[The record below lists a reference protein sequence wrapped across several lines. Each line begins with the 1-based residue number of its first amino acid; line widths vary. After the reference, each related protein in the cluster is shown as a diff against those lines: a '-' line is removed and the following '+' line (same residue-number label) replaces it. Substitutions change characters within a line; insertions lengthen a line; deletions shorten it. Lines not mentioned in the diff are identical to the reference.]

1 LQVSQESMSGS
12 ILRAENLHL
21 WRSERHVLKGVDLTV
36 RAGELLQ
43 LTGANGAGKTTL
55 LRALCGLN
63 HLEEGR
69 VFWNQGDVRED
80 REGFHAALI
89 YLGHEPPLKPDLSGA
104 ENLRFWT
111 GMRRNISRSAIHEA
125 LVTTGAGEFGARAV
139 RTLSAGQ
146 RRRVA
151 LAGLILAAVPL
162 WLLDEPTTNLDG
174 NGQELVATLLDAH
187 LASGGLAIAAVHHRL
202 AIEPTRVRELNLT

>member
-1 LQVSQESMSGS
+1 M
-12 ILRAENLHL
+12 LRAENLHL
-21 WRSERHVLKGVDLTV
+21 WRAERHVLKGVDLV
-36 RAGELLQ
+36 VNGGELLQ

-55 LRALCGLN
+55 LRAICGLN

-69 VFWNQGDVRED
+69 VFWNQRDVRED
-80 REGFHAALI
+80 RDGFHASLV

-111 GMRRNISRSAIHEA
+111 GMRRRLTRAAIHDA
-125 LVTTGAGEFGARAV
+125 LMTTGAGEFATRPV

-151 LAGLILAAVPL
+151 LAGLVLAAVPL
-162 WLLDEPTTNLDG
+162 WLLDEPTTNLDTS
-174 NGQELVATLLDAH
+174 GQELVAALLDAH
-187 LASGGLAIAAVHHRL
+187 LAAGGLAIAAVHHRL
-202 AIEPTRVRELNLT
+202 AIEPARLRELQLFA

>member
-1 LQVSQESMSGS
+1 MSGS
-12 ILRAENLHL
+12 ILSAENLHL
-21 WRSERHVLKGVDLTV
+21 WRSERHVLKGVNLAV
-36 RAGELLQ
+36 NEGELLQ

-69 VFWNQGDVRED
+69 VFWNRRDVRED
-80 REGFHAALI
+80 RESFHAALI

-104 ENLRFWT
+104 ENLRFWA
-111 GMRRNISRSAIHEA
+111 GIRRPTTADAIHDA
-125 LVTTGAGEFGARAV
+125 LVKTGAGEFALRPV

-151 LAGLILAAVPL
+151 LAGLILATVPV
-162 WLLDEPTTNLDG
+162 WLLDEPTTNLDSA
-174 NGQELVATLLDAH
+174 GQELVAGLLDAH
-187 LASGGLAIAAVHHRL
+187 LAAGGLAIAAVHHRL
-202 AIEPTRVRELNLT
+202 PIEPARVRELNLSA

>member
-1 LQVSQESMSGS
+1 MSAS

-21 WRSERHVLKGVDLTV
+21 WRSERQVLKGVGLTV
-36 RAGELLQ
+36 RGGELLQ

-69 VFWNQGDVRED
+69 VYWNDQDVRQD
-80 REGFHAALI
+80 RAGFHAALV
-89 YLGHEPPLKPDLSGA
+89 YLGHEPPLKPDLSGV
-104 ENLRFWT
+104 ENLRFWM
-111 GMRRNISRSAIHEA
+111 GMRRPVTRAAIDEA
-125 LVTTGAGEFGARAV
+125 MLGTGAGEFSTRPV

-151 LAGLILAAVPL
+151 LAGLALAAVPL
-162 WLLDEPTTNLDG
+162 WLLDEPTTNLDTAG
-174 NGQELVATLLDAH
+174 RELVAALVDAH
-187 LASGGLAIAAVHHRL
+187 LRSGGLAIAAVHHGLGIAPARL
-202 AIEPTRVRELNLT
+202 RELNLFA

>member
-1 LQVSQESMSGS
+1 MSAS

-21 WRSERHVLKGVDLTV
+21 WRSERHVLKGIGLTV
-36 RAGELLQ
+36 RGGELLQ

-69 VFWNQGDVRED
+69 VFWNDQDVRED
-80 REGFHAALI
+80 RAGFHAALV
-89 YLGHEPPLKPDLSGA
+89 YLGHEPPLKPDLSGV

-111 GMRRNISRSAIHEA
+111 GMRRRLTRAGIDAALLSA
-125 LVTTGAGEFGARAV
+125 GAADFSTRPV

-151 LAGLILAAVPL
+151 LAGLLLAAVPL
-162 WLLDEPTTNLDG
+162 WLLDEPTTNLDSDG
-174 NGQELVATLLDAH
+174 RQLVATLVDAH
-187 LASGGLAIAAVHHRL
+187 LRAGGLAIAAVHHGLGVDPARL
-202 AIEPTRVRELNLT
+202 RELNLSS

>member
-1 LQVSQESMSGS
+1 MSGP

-21 WRSERHVLKGVDLTV
+21 WRSERHVLKGVELTV
-36 RAGELLQ
+36 RGGELLQ
-43 LTGANGAGKTTL
+43 LTGVNGAGKTTL

-63 HLEEGR
+63 HVEEGR
-69 VFWNQGDVRED
+69 VFWNDRDVRED
-80 REGFHAALI
+80 REGFHASLL

-111 GMRRNISRSAIHEA
+111 GMRRRITRAAIDAALIS
-125 LVTTGAGEFGARAV
+125 TGAGEFASQAV
-139 RTLSAGQ
+139 GTLSAGQ

-162 WLLDEPTTNLDG
+162 WLLDEPTTNLDSA
-174 NGQELVATLLDAH
+174 GQELVTMLLDAH
-187 LASGGLAIAAVHHRL
+187 LAAGGLAIAAVHHRL
-202 AIEPTRVRELNLT
+202 AIEPARVRELNLSA

>member
-1 LQVSQESMSGS
+1 M
-12 ILRAENLHL
+12 LRAENLHL
-21 WRSERHVLKGVDLTV
+21 WRAERHVLKGVNLAVDG
-36 RAGELLQ
+36 GELLQ

-69 VFWNQGDVRED
+69 VFWNQRDVRED
-80 REGFHAALI
+80 RDGFHASLV
-89 YLGHEPPLKPDLSGA
+89 YLGHEPPLKPDLSGV

-111 GMRRNISRSAIHEA
+111 GMRRRISRTAIVDA
-125 LVTTGAGEFGARAV
+125 LMKTGAGEFATRPV

-151 LAGLILAAVPL
+151 LAGLVLAAVPL
-162 WLLDEPTTNLDG
+162 WLLDEPTTNLDSG
-174 NGQELVATLLDAH
+174 GQALVAALLDAH
-187 LASGGLAIAAVHHRL
+187 LAAGGLAIAAVHHRL
-202 AIEPTRVRELNLT
+202 AIEPARLRELTLFA

>member
-1 LQVSQESMSGS
+1 MSGS

-21 WRSERHVLKGVDLTV
+21 WRAERHVLRGVDLQLNG
-36 RAGELLQ
+36 GELLQ

-69 VFWNQGDVRED
+69 VFWNQRDVRED
-80 REGFHAALI
+80 RDAFHAALI
-89 YLGHEPPLKPDLSGA
+89 YLGHEPPLKPDLSGI
-104 ENLRFWT
+104 ENLYFWT
-111 GMRRNISRSAIHEA
+111 GMRRRASPAAIRDA
-125 LVTTGAGEFGARAV
+125 LVRTGAGEFATRPV

-162 WLLDEPTTNLDG
+162 WLLDEPTTNLDSG
-174 NGQELVATLLDAH
+174 GQDLVAALLDAH
-187 LASGGLAIAAVHHRL
+187 LAAGGLAIAAVHHRL
-202 AIEPTRVRELNLT
+202 AIEPARVRELNLSA

>member
-1 LQVSQESMSGS
+1 MVGS
-12 ILRAENLHL
+12 TIRAENLHL

-36 RAGELLQ
+36 RGGELLQ
-43 LTGANGAGKTTL
+43 LTGVNGAGKTTL

-69 VFWNQGDVRED
+69 VFWNDQDVRED
-80 REGFHAALI
+80 RDGFHAALV
-89 YLGHEPPLKPDLSGA
+89 YLGHEPPLKPDLSGH

-111 GMRRNISRSAIHEA
+111 GMRRRVSHAAIHEA
-125 LVTTGAGEFGARAV
+125 LVRTGAGEFATRAV

-151 LAGLILAAVPL
+151 LAALILAAVPL
-162 WLLDEPTTNLDG
+162 WLLDEPTTNLDSG
-174 NGQELVATLLDAH
+174 GQELVAALLHAH
-187 LASGGLAIAAVHHRL
+187 LAAGGLAIAAVHHRL
-202 AIEPTRVRELNLT
+202 AIEPARVRELNLSA

>member
-1 LQVSQESMSGS
+1 MSGPT
-12 ILRAENLHL
+12 LRAENLHL
-21 WRSERHVLKGVDLTV
+21 WRSERHILKGVGLTV

-69 VFWNQGDVRED
+69 VLWNERDVRED
-80 REGFHAALI
+80 REGFHASLV
-89 YLGHEPPLKPDLSGA
+89 YLGHEPPLKPDLSGI
-104 ENLRFWT
+104 ENLTFWT
-111 GMRRNISRSAIHEA
+111 GMRRPITPAAIRAA
-125 LVTTGAGEFGARAV
+125 LVTTGASQFGKRPV

-151 LAGLILAAVPL
+151 LAGLMLAATPL
-162 WLLDEPTTNLDG
+162 WLLDEPTTNLDSD
-174 NGQELVATLLDAH
+174 GQDLVSSLLDAH
-187 LASGGLAIAAVHHRL
+187 LQAGGLVIAAVHQRL
-202 AIEPTRVRELNLT
+202 GVDATRMRELHLIS

>member
-1 LQVSQESMSGS
+1 MSAL

-21 WRSERHVLKGVDLTV
+21 WRSERHVLKGVGLTV
-36 RAGELLQ
+36 RGGELLQ

-55 LRALCGLN
+55 LRTLCGLN

-69 VFWNQGDVRED
+69 VFWNGQDVRED
-80 REGFHAALI
+80 LAGFHASLV
-89 YLGHEPPLKPDLSGA
+89 YLGHEPPLKSDLSGI
-104 ENLRFWT
+104 ENLRFWS
-111 GMRRNISRSAIHEA
+111 GVRRPLSAAA
-125 LVTTGAGEFGARAV
+125 LDDAMHSTGAGGFSRRPV

-162 WLLDEPTTNLDG
+162 WLLDEPTTNLDSE
-174 NGQELVATLLDAH
+174 GQALVARLVDGH
-187 LASGGLAIAAVHHRL
+187 LRAGGLAIAAVHQGL
-202 AIEPTRVRELNLT
+202 AIDATRLRELNLLP

>member
-1 LQVSQESMSGS
+1 MSGS

-21 WRSERHVLKGVDLTV
+21 WRAERHVLKGVELTLNG
-36 RAGELLQ
+36 GELLQ

-69 VFWNQGDVRED
+69 VFWNQRDVRED
-80 REGFHAALI
+80 RDGFHAALI
-89 YLGHEPPLKPDLSGA
+89 HLGHEPPLKPDLSGV
-104 ENLRFWT
+104 ENLRFWI
-111 GMRRNISRSAIHEA
+111 GMRRHVGPAAIHEA
-125 LVTTGAGEFGARAV
+125 LVRTGAGEFAMRPV

-151 LAGLILAAVPL
+151 LAGLLVAAVPL
-162 WLLDEPTTNLDG
+162 WLLDEPTTNLDSG
-174 NGQELVATLLDAH
+174 GQELVAALLDAH
-187 LASGGLAIAAVHHRL
+187 LAAGGLAIAAVHHRL
-202 AIEPTRVRELNLT
+202 AIEPARVRELNLTA

>member
-1 LQVSQESMSGS
+1 MSGS

-21 WRSERHVLKGVDLTV
+21 WRSERQVLKGVALTV

-69 VFWNQGDVRED
+69 VYWNDQDVRED
-80 REGFHAALI
+80 RAGFHASLV
-89 YLGHEPPLKPDLSGA
+89 YLGHEPPLKPDLSGV

-111 GMRRNISRSAIHEA
+111 GMRRRVTRAAIDGA
-125 LVTTGAGEFGARAV
+125 LLATGAAEFGTRPV

-151 LAGLILAAVPL
+151 LAGLVLAAVPL
-162 WLLDEPTTNLDG
+162 WLLDEPTTNLDTG
-174 NGQELVATLLDAH
+174 GQELVAALLGAH
-187 LASGGLAIAAVHHRL
+187 LRAGGLVIAAVHHGL
-202 AIEPTRVRELNLT
+202 GIEPARLRELNLVA

>member
-1 LQVSQESMSGS
+1 MSAS
-12 ILRAENLHL
+12 ILRTENLHL
-21 WRSERHVLKGVDLTV
+21 WRAERHVLKGIGLTV
-36 RAGELLQ
+36 RGGELLQ

-69 VFWNQGDVRED
+69 VFWNDQDVRED
-80 REGFHAALI
+80 RAGFHAALV
-89 YLGHEPPLKPDLSGA
+89 YLGHEPPLKPDLSGV

-111 GMRRNISRSAIHEA
+111 GMRRRLMRVDIDAALRS
-125 LVTTGAGEFGARAV
+125 TGAAEFSTRPV

-151 LAGLILAAVPL
+151 LAGLLLAAVPL
-162 WLLDEPTTNLDG
+162 WLLDEPTTNLDRD
-174 NGQELVATLLDAH
+174 GQELVATLLDAH
-187 LASGGLAIAAVHHRL
+187 LSAGGLAIAAVHHGL
-202 AIEPTRVRELNLT
+202 GVEPARRRELHLSP

>member
-1 LQVSQESMSGS
+1 MSAS
-12 ILRAENLHL
+12 ILRADNLHL
-21 WRSERHVLKGVDLTV
+21 WRAERHVLKGVDLTV

-55 LRALCGLN
+55 LRALCGLL
-63 HLEEGR
+63 HPEEGR
-69 VFWNQGDVRED
+69 VLWNDRDVRED
-80 REGFHAALI
+80 RDGFHAALI

-111 GMRRNISRSAIHEA
+111 GMRRPLDAAAIHEA
-125 LVTTGAGEFGARAV
+125 LMQTGAGEFATRPV

-151 LAGLILAAVPL
+151 LAGLLLAAVPL
-162 WLLDEPTTNLDG
+162 WLLDEPTTNLDSS
-174 NGQELVATLLDAH
+174 GQELIATLLDAH
-187 LASGGLAIAAVHHRL
+187 LCAGGLAIAAVHHRL
-202 AIEPTRVRELNLT
+202 AIEPARVRELNLST

>member
-1 LQVSQESMSGS
+1 MSGS
-12 ILRAENLHL
+12 ILSAENLHL
-21 WRSERHVLKGVDLTV
+21 WRSERHVLKGVNLTV
-36 RAGELLQ
+36 RGGELLQ

-69 VFWNQGDVRED
+69 VFWNERDVHED
-80 REGFHAALI
+80 RDAFHAALV
-89 YLGHEPPLKPDLSGA
+89 YLGHEPPLKADLSGV

-111 GMRRNISRSAIHEA
+111 GMRRRITHAAIDEA
-125 LVTTGAGEFGARAV
+125 LLRTGAAEFGTRPV

-151 LAGLILAAVPL
+151 LAGLVLAAVPL
-162 WLLDEPTTNLDG
+162 WLLDEPTTNLDTG
-174 NGQELVATLLDAH
+174 GQELVATLLDAH
-187 LASGGLAIAAVHHRL
+187 LASGGLAVAAVHHRL
-202 AIEPTRVRELNLT
+202 QVEPARLRELHLSA

>member
-1 LQVSQESMSGS
+1 MSAS

-21 WRSERHVLKGVDLTV
+21 WRSERQVLQGVGLTV
-36 RAGELLQ
+36 RGGELLQ

-69 VFWNQGDVRED
+69 VYWNDQDVRQD
-80 REGFHAALI
+80 RAGFHAALV
-89 YLGHEPPLKPDLSGA
+89 YLGHEPPLKPDLSGV
-104 ENLRFWT
+104 ENLRFWM
-111 GMRRNISRSAIHEA
+111 GMRRPVTRAAIDEA
-125 LVTTGAGEFGARAV
+125 MLGTGAGEFSTRPV

-151 LAGLILAAVPL
+151 LAGLALAAVPL
-162 WLLDEPTTNLDG
+162 WLLDEPTTNLDTAG
-174 NGQELVATLLDAH
+174 RELVAALVDAH
-187 LASGGLAIAAVHHRL
+187 LRSGGLAIAAVHHGLGIAPARL
-202 AIEPTRVRELNLT
+202 RELNLFA

>member
-1 LQVSQESMSGS
+1 MSGS

-21 WRSERHVLKGVDLTV
+21 WRAERHVLKGVDLTV
-36 RAGELLQ
+36 RGGELLQ

-69 VFWNQGDVRED
+69 VFWNERDVRED
-80 REGFHAALI
+80 REGFHASLS
-89 YLGHEPPLKPDLSGA
+89 YLGHEPPLKSDLSGV
-104 ENLRFWT
+104 ENLKFWT
-111 GMRRNISRSAIHEA
+111 GMRRPITRAAIDEA
-125 LVTTGAGEFGARAV
+125 LIRTGAGEFGTRPV

-151 LAGLILAAVPL
+151 LAAVVLAGVPL
-162 WLLDEPTTNLDG
+162 WLLDEPTTNLDSG
-174 NGQELVATLLDAH
+174 GQELVAALIDAH
-187 LASGGLAIAAVHHRL
+187 LAAGGIAIAAVHHGLRIDPARL
-202 AIEPTRVRELNLT
+202 RELSLFA

>member
-1 LQVSQESMSGS
+1 LASGSGS

-36 RAGELLQ
+36 RGGELLQ
-43 LTGANGAGKTTL
+43 LTGVNGAGKTTL

-63 HLEEGR
+63 QVEEGR
-69 VFWNQGDVRED
+69 VFWNEQDVRED

-89 YLGHEPPLKPDLSGA
+89 YLGHEPPLKPDLSGV
-104 ENLRFWT
+104 ENLRFWA
-111 GMRRNISRSAIHEA
+111 GLRRTVSPAAIDAA
-125 LVTTGAGEFGARAV
+125 LTTLGAGEFATRPV

-151 LAGLILAAVPL
+151 LAGLLLAAVPL
-162 WLLDEPTTNLDG
+162 WLLDEPTTNLDSA
-174 NGQELVATLLDAH
+174 GQELVASLLDAH
-187 LASGGLAIAAVHHRL
+187 LSSGGLAIAAVHHGL
-202 AIEPTRVRELNLT
+202 QVEPARRRELHLSA

>member
-1 LQVSQESMSGS
+1 MSAS

-21 WRSERHVLKGVDLTV
+21 WRSERHVLKGIGLTV
-36 RAGELLQ
+36 RSGELLQ

-69 VFWNQGDVRED
+69 VYWNDQDVRED
-80 REGFHAALI
+80 RAGFHAALV
-89 YLGHEPPLKPDLSGA
+89 YLGHEPPLKPDLSGV

-111 GMRRNISRSAIHEA
+111 GMRHRVRRAAIDEA
-125 LVTTGAGEFGARAV
+125 LLSTGAGEFGTRPV

-151 LAGLILAAVPL
+151 LAGLLLAAVPL
-162 WLLDEPTTNLDG
+162 WLLDEPTTNLDDD
-174 NGQELVATLLDAH
+174 GQQLVATLVDAH
-187 LASGGLAIAAVHHRL
+187 LQAGGLAIAAVHHRL
-202 AIEPTRVRELNLT
+202 GIEPARLRELNLFA

>member
-1 LQVSQESMSGS
+1 MSAP

-21 WRSERHVLKGVDLTV
+21 WRSDRQVLKGIGLTV
-36 RAGELLQ
+36 CGGELLQ

-69 VFWNQGDVRED
+69 VFWNDQDVRED
-80 REGFHAALI
+80 RAGFHAALV
-89 YLGHEPPLKPDLSGA
+89 YLGHEPPLKADLSGV
-104 ENLRFWT
+104 ENLTFWA
-111 GMRRNISRSAIHEA
+111 GMRRRLTRADIAAALRS
-125 LVTTGAGEFGARAV
+125 TGAAEFGTRPV

-151 LAGLILAAVPL
+151 LAGVVLAAVPL
-162 WLLDEPTTNLDG
+162 WLLDEPTTNLDHD
-174 NGQELVATLLDAH
+174 GQERVATLLSAH
-187 LASGGLAIAAVHHRL
+187 LNAGGLAIAAVHHGL
-202 AIEPTRVRELNLT
+202 HVEPARRRELNLSP

>member
-1 LQVSQESMSGS
+1 M
-12 ILRAENLHL
+12 LRAENLHL
-21 WRSERHVLKGVDLTV
+21 WRAERHVLKGVNLAV
-36 RAGELLQ
+36 NGGELLQ

-69 VFWNQGDVRED
+69 VFWNQRDVRED
-80 REGFHAALI
+80 RDGFHASLV

-111 GMRRNISRSAIHEA
+111 GMRRRINRTAIHEA
-125 LVTTGAGEFGARAV
+125 LMTTGAGEFATRPV

-151 LAGLILAAVPL
+151 LAGLVLAAVPL
-162 WLLDEPTTNLDG
+162 WLLDEPTTNLDSG
-174 NGQELVATLLDAH
+174 GQELVAALLDAH
-187 LASGGLAIAAVHHRL
+187 LAAGGLAVAAVHHRL
-202 AIEPTRVRELNLT
+202 AIEPARLRELQLFA